1 MAVDEASAA
10 VSNAELKAVIKGDGN
25 TVISQSPDPYSYV
38 PKGGTVILYTDDSAE
53 SDTVI
58 VPDFKG
64 LSMSQASDLA
74 TQSGLN
80 ITISG
85 TFSSDDSV
93 TAEVQSIEK
102 GKVVSR
108 GTVITVTFEQ
118 KSNIM

>member
-1 MAVDEASAA
+1 M
-10 VSNAELKAVIKGDGN
+10 
-25 TVISQSPDPYSYV
+25 
-38 PKGGTVILYTDDSAE
+38 
-53 SDTVI
+53 
-58 VPDFKG
+58 
-64 LSMSQASDLA
+64 SMSQASDLA

>member
-1 MAVDEASAA
+1 
-10 VSNAELKAVIKGDGN
+10 
-25 TVISQSPDPYSYV
+25 
-38 PKGGTVILYTDDSAE
+38 
-53 SDTVI
+53 
-58 VPDFKG
+58 
-64 LSMSQASDLA
+64 MSQASDLA

-118 KSNIM
+118 RVI